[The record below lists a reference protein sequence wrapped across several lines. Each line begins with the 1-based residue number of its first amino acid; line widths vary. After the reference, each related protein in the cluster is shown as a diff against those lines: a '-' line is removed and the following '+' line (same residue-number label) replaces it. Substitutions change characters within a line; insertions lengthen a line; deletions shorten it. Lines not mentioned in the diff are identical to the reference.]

1 MNDFRVKTSRHDTPS
16 TTLRFLKKGS
26 NFYKKL
32 QKVDPI
38 DDPKRHSINQS
49 THRKWGA

>member
-1 MNDFRVKTSRHDTPS
+1 MKVFRVKTSRHDSPS
-16 TTLRFLKKGS
+16 TTLSFLKEDS
-26 NFYKKL
+26 NFCKKL

-38 DDPKRHSINQS
+38 DDPKRHSINKS